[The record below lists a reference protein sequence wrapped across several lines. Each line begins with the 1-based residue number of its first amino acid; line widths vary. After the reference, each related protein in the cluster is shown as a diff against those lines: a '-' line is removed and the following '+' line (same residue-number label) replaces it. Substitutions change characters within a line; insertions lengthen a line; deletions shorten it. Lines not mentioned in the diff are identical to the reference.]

1 MGYITTEVK
10 ALLIGTFQH
19 SLDAKGRLFIPAKLR
34 DELGERFVIT
44 RGTGGCLF
52 GFSFDQWEAFSEKLR
67 ALPLGDANA
76 QRVVR
81 LLSAWAT
88 DVELDKQGRVLL
100 SANLRECAGL
110 EKDATIIGAT
120 NRIEIWSRTTW
131 ESYYAKE
138 DIGYDE
144 AMSLVGI

>member
-1 MGYITTEVK
+1 
-10 ALLIGTFQH
+10 LLIGTFQH
-19 SLDAKGRLFIPAKLR
+19 SVDAKGRLFIPSKLR
-34 DELGERFVIT
+34 EELGERFVIT

-52 GFSFDQWEAFSEKLR
+52 GFSFTQWEAFSEKLR
-67 ALPLGDANA
+67 TLPLGDANA

-120 NRIEIWSRTTW
+120 NRIEIWNRPAW
-131 ESYYAKE
+131 EKYYAME
-138 DIGYDE
+138 GMDYDQ
-144 AMSLVGI
+144 AMGLVGI

>member
-1 MGYITTEVK
+1 M
-10 ALLIGTFQH
+10 LIGTFQH
-19 SLDAKGRLFIPAKLR
+19 SVDAKGRLFIPSKLR
-34 DELGERFVIT
+34 EELGERFVIT

-52 GFSFDQWEAFSEKLR
+52 GFSFSQWEAFSEKLR
-67 ALPLGDANA
+67 TLPLGDANA

-120 NRIEIWSRTTW
+120 NRIEIWNRPAW
-131 ESYYAKE
+131 EKYYAME
-138 DIGYDE
+138 GMDYDQ
-144 AMSLVGI
+144 AMGLVGI

>member
-1 MGYITTEVK
+1 M
-10 ALLIGTFQH
+10 LIGTFQH
-19 SLDAKGRLFIPAKLR
+19 SVDAKGRLFIPSKLR
-34 DELGERFVIT
+34 EELGERFVIT

-52 GFSFDQWEAFSEKLR
+52 GFSFSQWEAFSEKLR

-120 NRIEIWSRTTW
+120 NRIEIWNRPAW
-131 ESYYAKE
+131 EKYYAME
-138 DIGYDE
+138 GMDYDQ
-144 AMSLVGI
+144 AMGLVGI

>member
-1 MGYITTEVK
+1 M
-10 ALLIGTFQH
+10 LIGTFQH

-34 DELGERFVIT
+34 EELGERFVIT

-52 GFSFDQWEAFSEKLR
+52 GFSHEQWETFTEKLR
-67 ALPLGDANA
+67 ALPLGDPNA

-88 DVELDKQGRVLL
+88 EVEMDKQGRALL

-110 EKDATIIGAT
+110 GKEATIIGAT
-120 NRIEIWSRTTW
+120 NRIEIWDRSTW
-131 ESYYAKE
+131 EAYKSKE

-144 AMSLVGI
+144 AMSQVGI

>member
-1 MGYITTEVK
+1 
-10 ALLIGTFQH
+10 LLIGTFQH
-19 SLDAKGRLFIPAKLR
+19 SVDAKGRLFIPSKLR
-34 DELGERFVIT
+34 EELGERFVIT

-52 GFSFDQWEAFSEKLR
+52 GFSFSQWEAFSEKLR

-120 NRIEIWSRTTW
+120 NRIEIWNRPAW
-131 ESYYAKE
+131 EKYYAME
-138 DIGYDE
+138 GMDYDQ
-144 AMSLVGI
+144 AMGLVGI

>member
-1 MGYITTEVK
+1 
-10 ALLIGTFQH
+10 LLIGTFQH
-19 SLDAKGRLFIPAKLR
+19 SVDAKGRLFIPSKLR
-34 DELGERFVIT
+34 EELGERFVIT

-52 GFSFDQWEAFSEKLR
+52 GFSFSQWEAFSEKLR
-67 ALPLGDANA
+67 TLPLGDANA

-120 NRIEIWSRTTW
+120 NRIEIWNRPAW
-131 ESYYAKE
+131 EKYYAME
-138 DIGYDE
+138 GMDYDQ
-144 AMSLVGI
+144 AMGLVGI